1 MKSWAIVDAGRIV
14 EILDPYHVET
24 LEDAARETGRG
35 YVQLC
40 EVTETLRQDGI
51 RHIDGTSHWQPR
63 IVADRTYTAVGQP
76 IRVWN
81 GKVTRR

>member
-1 MKSWAIVDAGRIV
+1 MKSWAIVDAGQIV

-40 EVTETLRQDGI
+40 EVTETLRQDGFG
-51 RHIDGTSHWQPR
+51 RLACNLGQPR

-76 IRVWN
+76 VRVWN